1 MGHEGLIIRA
11 SRYTKGSK
19 TALEPTIR
27 LLAFMSLKLIQFAD
41 NSRHLIQFPHSAS
54 ESCGEKFSLRTNI
67 EPKRG
72 ESFTPEVN
80 CALCSL
86 FYPSLVVESCRL
98 PGPGTSSSSRRAF
111 GCERRA
117 SCRRA
122 NDASSTSSHPLPKVC
137 LMSVSCG
144 CSSCR

>member
-1 MGHEGLIIRA
+1 MGHEGLIISESIHERL
-11 SRYTKGSK
+11 K

-27 LLAFMSLKLIQFAD
+27 LLTFMSLKLIQFAD

-54 ESCGEKFSLRTNI
+54 EFCGEKFSLRTNI

-80 CALCSL
+80 CALCLLISRW
-86 FYPSLVVESCRL
+86 SGVMESCHL
-98 PGPGTSSSSRRAF
+98 PGPGTSSWCRRALRL
-111 GCERRA
+111 GRRA
-117 SCRRA
+117 SCRPA
-122 NDASSTSSHPLPKVC
+122 SDASSTSSHPLPTVC